1 MIYFE
6 GENYHFL
13 FCNPDSVAR
22 VHSKISPFYDF
33 PLSNIEELPYLYSQ
47 AALIPKFLY
56 EVEYDRKIVPSS
68 AIKSPPYLKLANGLL
83 YSEDSKF
90 PKDSEEI
97 FEDHSYPIRSNP
109 YQLVGTPTSQSPS
122 PILVLRENLQTQIG
136 SFRTGKF
143 KLNRIFRK
151 RMFSTKY
158 LSLRDI
164 VNPEL
169 NEEEVTKKIEELYF
183 DPESKTYLF
192 RLVKILYAG
201 TPTEEQE
208 LVSNLFTYEIEFAK
222 FLRDRIF
229 SIEILPLIH
238 GPFLNSI
245 LNKLDERILKFSV
258 PKLSPPVRRMVEKNV
273 SKNKWKQI
281 LDGPSKKPEP
291 GESFPEIVEKEIFRR
306 FSRRIY
312 YEEGN
317 FAVYK
322 SISSIENS
330 TEEDISKT
338 EIEFESV
345 PSEKYNL
352 NRSSNQIELYAV
364 TKDKILLRVLKY
376 MDIIRIDIYLSKK
389 ERDQYEFFKI
399 SADSILEIPKYDQA
413 KLIVGA
419 GINSEKKPLEFSL
432 LSFSY

>member
-33 PLSNIEELPYLYSQ
+33 SLSNIEELPYLYSQ

-97 FEDHSYPIRSNP
+97 FEDRSYPIRSNP
-109 YQLVGTPTSQSPS
+109 YQLIGTPTSQSPS

-143 KLNRIFRK
+143 KLNKIFRK

-322 SISSIENS
+322 SISSFENS

-338 EIEFESV
+338 EIEFESIL
-345 PSEKYNL
+345 SEKYNL

>member
-83 YSEDSKF
+83 YSEDSRF

-97 FEDHSYPIRSNP
+97 FEDRSYPIRSNP
-109 YQLVGTPTSQSPS
+109 YQLVGTPSSQSPI

-317 FAVYK
+317 FTVYK

>member
-33 PLSNIEELPYLYSQ
+33 PVSEIEELPYLYSQ
-47 AALIPKFLY
+47 PALIPKFLY
-56 EVEYDRKIVPSS
+56 ELEYDRKTTPSS
-68 AIKSPPYLKLANGLL
+68 SIVTPAYLKLANGLL

-90 PKDSEEI
+90 PKESEEI
-97 FEDHSYPIRSNP
+97 FQGSKYPIRTNP
-109 YQLVGTPTSQSPS
+109 YRVVGAPKG
-122 PILVLRENLQTQIG
+122 PILIVRENLQTQIG
-136 SFRTGKF
+136 SIQTGKF
-143 KLNRIFRK
+143 RLHRIFRK

-201 TPTEEQE
+201 TPTEEQN

-258 PKLSPPVRRMVEKNV
+258 PKLSPPVRRMVERNV

-317 FAVYK
+317 FPVYK
-322 SISSIENS
+322 SLSAVDYKDS
-330 TEEDISKT
+330 EEEETSKT
-338 EIEFESV
+338 EIEFEAV
-345 PSEKYNL
+345 FGEKYNL
-352 NRSSNQIELYAV
+352 NRTSNQIELYAV
-364 TKDKILLRVLKY
+364 TKDKILLRILKY
-376 MDIIRIDIYLSKK
+376 MEIIRIDIYLSKK

-413 KLIVGA
+413 KLIIGA
-419 GINSEKKPLEFSL
+419 GINSERKPLEFSL

>member
-33 PLSNIEELPYLYSQ
+33 PLREIEELPYLYSQ

-56 EVEYDRKIVPSS
+56 ELEYDRKTTQSS
-68 AIKSPPYLKLANGLL
+68 AIKTPPYLKLANSLL

-97 FEDHSYPIRSNP
+97 FQGSRYTIRSNP
-109 YQLVGTPTSQSPS
+109 YPIVGNPTA
-122 PILVLRENLQTQIG
+122 PILILRENLQTQIG
-136 SFRTGKF
+136 SIQTGKF
-143 KLNRIFRK
+143 TLYRMFRK

-169 NEEEVTKKIEELYF
+169 NEEEVIRKIEDLYF

-201 TPTEEQE
+201 TPREEQE

-245 LNKLDERILKFSV
+245 LNKLDERILKYSV
-258 PKLSPPVRRMVEKNV
+258 AKLSPPVRKMVEKNV
-273 SKNKWKQI
+273 SKNKWRQI

-317 FAVYK
+317 FPVYK
-322 SISSIENS
+322 DSA
-330 TEEDISKT
+330 EEETSKT
-338 EIEFESV
+338 PIEFEGIH
-345 PSEKYNL
+345 SEKFNL
-352 NRSSNQIELYAV
+352 NRTSNQIELYAV
-364 TKDKILLRVLKY
+364 TKDKILFRILKY
-376 MDIIRIDIYLSKK
+376 MEVVRIDIYLSKK

-413 KLIVGA
+413 KLIIGA
-419 GINSEKKPLEFSL
+419 GINSERKPLEFSL